1 MNQKT
6 QDLKLAKKKAKKSIN
21 VIYKSVAQGKTTFG
35 DAAVKHSDCSSAEQ
49 GGNLGEFGKG
59 MMVKPF
65 EDVAFSLKVDE
76 ISKPFESEFGFLYR
90 KKRKIAT

>member
-1 MNQKT
+1 MW
-6 QDLKLAKKKAKKSIN
+6 L
-21 VIYKSVAQGKTTFG
+21 QGKTTFG
-35 DAAVKHSDCSSAEQ
+35 DTAVKHSDCSSAEQ

-76 ISKPFESEFGFLYR
+76 ISEPFESEFEAHIV
-90 KKRKIAT
+90 KREK

>member
-1 MNQKT
+1 M
-6 QDLKLAKKKAKKSIN
+6 I
-21 VIYKSVAQGKTTFG
+21 
-35 DAAVKHSDCSSAEQ
+35 CSSAEQ

-76 ISKPFESEFGFLYR
+76 IEPFESEFGFHIV
-90 KKRKIAT
+90 KREK